1 MAEFL
6 TRRFACAHVD
16 RGYGAR
22 YPLLYV
28 STGSLRP
35 VPLEAGPREL
45 LSVCEVA

>member
-22 YPLLYV
+22 Y
-28 STGSLRP
+28 RWRR
-35 VPLEAGPREL
+35 GPGARREL